1 MRKIGLYPGS
11 FDPLTKGHMDIIK
24 RALKIFDEVVIAV
37 VKNSSKKLLFSL
49 DERKA
54 IIDEVYKT
62 EKNISC
68 ISLDSKLSVELAN
81 EINALAII
89 RGLRAMSDFEYEFQI
104 ASINRSQNKQIE
116 SVFFAAQDI
125 LTFVSSSMVKE
136 IAQYKGKISKFVD
149 PIVEKILEE
158 KIKSSGT

>member
-11 FDPLTKGHMDIIK
+11 FDPLTKGHMDISK
-24 RALKIFDEVVIAV
+24 RALKSFDEVVIAV
-37 VKNSSKKLLFSL
+37 VKKSSKKVLFSL

-116 SVFFAAQDI
+116 SVFFAAQDK

>member
-1 MRKIGLYPGS
+1 MKKIGLYPGS

-62 EKNISC
+62 EKNIIC

-116 SVFFAAQDI
+116 SVFFAAQDK

>member
-62 EKNISC
+62 EKNIIC

-116 SVFFAAQDI
+116 SVFFAAQDK

-158 KIKSSGT
+158 KINSSGT